1 MAEAQKKVIVAGA
14 TGRAGRAIVNELLK
28 RGYSVRALIRAHIVP
43 PFDPPDQP
51 GMRSRGVEPAQGDLT
66 SVASLEKA
74 LEGVHFLISAIGSKK
89 PFSKA
94 ENDKIDNMGNQNL
107 ARAAKAKGLEKIVII
122 SSVGAGNSRNAL
134 SFVYKMLMSPILR
147 AKEKSEAFIQSFGMT
162 YTIIRPGGYGDKE
175 ASGRI
180 AFGEGG
186 KITGRITREQIAK
199 VCVDA
204 LTNPAMNN
212 RTFEVVDAATV
223 AEDRRRFIINI

>member
-1 MAEAQKKVIVAGA
+1 MMMSDGGKIVLVAGA
-14 TGRAGRAIVNELLK
+14 TGRAGRCIVSEVLK
-28 RGYSVRALIRAHIVP
+28 RGYAVRALLVP
-43 PFDPPDQP
+43 PFDPPDPP
-51 GMRSRGVEPAQGDLT
+51 GLRSQGVALVSSDLA

-74 LEGVHFLISAIGSKK
+74 MEGAAFLISAIGSRK
-89 PFSKA
+89 PFSGK
-94 ENDKIDNMGNQNL
+94 ENDRIDNMGNQNL
-107 ARAAKAKGLEKIVII
+107 ARAARAKGLQKIVII

-134 SFVYKMLMSPILR
+134 SLMYKVMMSPILR

-175 ASGRI
+175 VSGRI

-186 KITGRITREQIAK
+186 KITGRVTREQIAR

-204 LTNPAMNN
+204 LTNQAMNN

-223 AEDRRRFIINI
+223 ADDRRQFIITI

>member
-1 MAEAQKKVIVAGA
+1 MSDGAKTVLVAGA
-14 TGRAGRAIVNELLK
+14 TGRAGRCIVNELLK
-28 RGYSVRALIRAHIVP
+28 RGYSVRALIIP
-43 PFDPPDQP
+43 PFDPPDSP
-51 GMRSRGVEPAQGDLT
+51 GLRSQGVGIVEGDLT

-74 LEGVHFLISAIGSKK
+74 MEEANFLISAIGSKK

-134 SFVYKMLMSPILR
+134 SLMYKLMMSPILR

-162 YTIIRPGGYGDKE
+162 YCIIRPGGYGDKE
-175 ASGRI
+175 VSGKI

-199 VCVDA
+199 VCADA
-204 LTNPAMNN
+204 LTDQKMNN
-212 RTFEVVDAATV
+212 RTFEVVDTATV
-223 AEDRRRFIINI
+223 AEDRRQFIITI